1 MVIQCHLQSNDC
13 LPIIPLLVHQQSW
26 CEADSGK
33 YGGPPLSTES
43 KKQIIHLFF
52 NMLMTPEEIAP
63 LIESPRN
70 PALVFLNF
78 ISPRQ

>member
-1 MVIQCHLQSNDC
+1 VKRQR
-13 LPIIPLLVHQQSW
+13 P
-26 CEADSGK
+26 DSGK